1 MRWQT
6 CESQLCQCQSE
17 FFQQEHLCTK
27 PELTAKTWHGN
38 RAEQLDSLRDS
49 GILWQ
54 YRVIEHVQ
62 FDDTLQAL
70 RNKIIQLQNEISE
83 LQRKNAQ
90 MKNIRQSIQQFI
102 SLEGSLKGKGGE
114 AIRNYYEDVHIPF
127 LTYWVPFPL
136 FE

>member
-1 MRWQT
+1 M
-6 CESQLCQCQSE
+6 
-17 FFQQEHLCTK
+17 
-27 PELTAKTWHGN
+27 
-38 RAEQLDSLRDS
+38 
-49 GILWQ
+49 Q

-127 LTYWVPFPL
+127 LTYWEMFSEE
-136 FE
+136 FEAVLKQMKMALQA